1 MTAGLRACL
10 AFQVARTRERF
21 ASGLVLAE
29 LVDGRLRREVRL
41 FAHGGLAIL
50 DRIEAV
56 DFDVLERRPRLRRGD
71 VARLVWK
78 ELWR

>member
-1 MTAGLRACL
+1 M
-10 AFQVARTRERF
+10 VE
-21 ASGLVLAE
+21 
-29 LVDGRLRREVRL
+29 GRLRREVRL

-50 DRIEAV
+50 DRIV
-56 DFDVLERRPRLRRGD
+56 DDGYDVLARRPTLGRAD